1 MVVEYG
7 AWLGYCSLGLSQN
20 QTEICV
26 LSRNLILTA
35 CHNEERTSNQIFS
48 ILILACIH
56 FSSVD
61 TLTIYATSTFWD
73 FYASRV

>member
-26 LSRNLILTA
+26 LSRTLILTA
-35 CHNEERTSNQIFS
+35 CHNKEKNLKSNIFHLNS
-48 ILILACIH
+48 CMYSFFL
-56 FSSVD
+56 S
-61 TLTIYATSTFWD
+61 
-73 FYASRV
+73 